1 MGLIEREAR
10 FSLLV
15 MVMLLSVDMIGSK
28 CEKRKKS

>member
-10 FSLLV
+10 SSLLV